1 MSETVWFKEKMLN
14 GRSHNDRRIDSTRA
28 GGEGM
33 PRRVTLTKAGSPSTI
48 AVQSMAMPNPSKGEI
63 RIEVAFAG
71 INFADLLM
79 RLGLYKPR
87 PAYPFTPGYEM
98 SGIVDAVG
106 EGVVGFTK
114 GQRVVAALPNGGQAS
129 HVLVSSKRALV
140 LPDEVSLETAAAI
153 PVTYLTAHHML
164 HHLGHMTSDDRVLI
178 HGGAGGVGTAALQI
192 CQWAGVTQVWATA
205 SGHKASTIEKFGG
218 IAIDRHNQDFVEIIK
233 QATHGEGVDHVL
245 DPIGGDNLG
254 RSLSVLKEGGRLYTY
269 GMSAAAPSSK
279 RTLLR
284 SFLAWR
290 KTPKF
295 DPLRLMTRN
304 RAVFGVHMGTWKDET
319 VMIAQLQR
327 ILEGVTSGTLNP
339 VIDSIFDADDVA
351 EAHQYIHDGKN
362 IGKVLL
368 RFK

>member
-1 MSETVWFKEKMLN
+1 ME
-14 GRSHNDRRIDSTRA
+14 
-28 GGEGM
+28 M
-33 PRRVTLTKAGSPSTI
+33 PTPKA
-48 AVQSMAMPNPSKGEI
+48 GEI
-63 RIEVAFAG
+63 RIEVAYAG

-79 RLGLYKPR
+79 RLGLYQPR
-87 PAYPFTPGYEM
+87 PKYPFTPGYEM

-106 EGVVGFTK
+106 KGVTDFSI

-129 HVLVSSKRALV
+129 HVIVNSQRALV
-140 LPDEVSLETAAAI
+140 LPDEVGLDVAASI

-164 HHLGHMTSDDRVLI
+164 HHLGHLTKDDSVLI

-192 CQWAGVTQVWATA
+192 CQWAGVSKVWATA
-205 SGHKASTIEKFGG
+205 SGHKSSTIETYGG
-218 IAIDRHNQDFVEIIK
+218 IAIDRHNEDFVEIIK
-233 QATHGEGVDHVL
+233 KATNNQGVDHIL
-245 DPIGGDNLG
+245 DPIGGDNLS
-254 RSLSVLKEGGRLYTY
+254 RSLSALKEGGRLYTY

-279 RTLLR
+279 RSMIR

-304 RAVFGVHMGTWKDET
+304 RGVFGVHMGTWKNET
-319 VMIAQLQR
+319 VMLKQLER
-327 ILEGVTSGTLNP
+327 ILEGIHSGVLAP
-339 VIDSIFDADDVA
+339 VIDSVFEAEDVA
-351 EAHQYIHDGKN
+351 KAHQYIHDGKN

>member
-1 MSETVWFKEKMLN
+1 
-14 GRSHNDRRIDSTRA
+14 
-28 GGEGM
+28 M
-33 PRRVTLTKAGSPSTI
+33 PRRIVLTKAGGPSTL
-48 AVQSMAMPNPSKGEI
+48 AVIPMEMPTPRAGEI
-63 RIEVAFAG
+63 RIEVAYAG

-79 RLGLYKPR
+79 RLGLYQPR
-87 PAYPFTPGYEM
+87 PKYPFTPGYEM

-106 EGVVGFTK
+106 EGVTDFSI

-129 HVLVSSKRALV
+129 HVIVDSQRALV
-140 LPDEVSLETAAAI
+140 LPDEVGLDVAASI

-164 HHLGHMTSDDRVLI
+164 HHLGHLTKDDSVLI

-192 CQWAGVTQVWATA
+192 CQWAGVSKVWATA
-205 SGHKASTIEKFGG
+205 SGHKSSTIETYGG
-218 IAIDRHNQDFVEIIK
+218 IAIDRHNEDFVEIIK
-233 QATHGEGVDHVL
+233 KATNNQGVDHIL
-245 DPIGGDNLG
+245 DPIGGDNLS
-254 RSLSVLKEGGRLYTY
+254 RSLSALKEGGRLYTY

-279 RTLLR
+279 RSMIR

-304 RAVFGVHMGTWKDET
+304 RGVFGVHMGTWKDET
-319 VMIAQLQR
+319 VMLKQLER
-327 ILEGVTSGTLNP
+327 ILEGIHSGALAP
-339 VIDSIFDADDVA
+339 VIDSVFEAEDVA
-351 EAHQYIHDGKN
+351 KAHQYIHDGEN